1 MSKVGANV
9 QKEAVRATS
18 LDCIHGV
25 GPPDCEVLSPSR
37 GAEGKI
43 EVSSGHAEYSL
54 PIRVN
59 GPHNVAQPTVTQVLK
74 ELTSSM
80 TDEHKAYLKQCSVL
94 VGTPCY
100 GNSVNV
106 TYLQSMLH
114 CAAVM
119 KELGVVFEPMF
130 IGTESLITRG
140 RNGIVAEFLGSDHTH
155 LLFIDADIG
164 FKPAAV
170 LRLLLAKKQVV
181 SAIYPLKRYNWERIP
196 DILNNLPPGVK
207 LTPRQLEE
215 LSCSYVFNMRESRIA
230 RESNFI
236 VPIMDAPT
244 GFMMLSR
251 QLMQYLAT
259 RYPERKY
266 VNDVP
271 SYDTTRSKGNFY
283 NFFDTMVDPDS
294 KRYLSEDY
302 AFSRLCQKSGIK
314 VYGDIFSPLTHTG
327 VNTWHGNLYKQLL
340 FMNQKVPTQQRPT
353 ATGRNETQSD
363 ETPHVVRT
371 ANTAPVVERFVPSTE

>member
-9 QKEAVRATS
+9 KKEAVRATS
-18 LDCIHGV
+18 LDCINGV
-25 GPPDCEVLSPSR
+25 GPPDCDLAMPTR
-37 GAEGKI
+37 GEESKI
-43 EVSSGHAEYSL
+43 EVTSGHAEYSL
-54 PIRVN
+54 PIRIN
-59 GPHNVAQPTVTQVLK
+59 GPHNVQQPYVTQVLK
-74 ELTSSM
+74 ELTASM
-80 TDEHKAYLKQCSVL
+80 TEEHKAYLRQCSIL

-100 GNSVNV
+100 GNSVMV
-106 TYLQSMLH
+106 TYLQSIMH

-119 KELGVVFEPMF
+119 KELGIIFEPMY

-140 RNGIVAEFLGSDHTH
+140 RNGIVAEFLGSNHTH

-164 FKPAAV
+164 FKPAAII
-170 LRLLLAKKQVV
+170 RLLLAKKQVV

-196 DILNNLPPGVK
+196 DILNHLPAGVHV
-207 LTPRQLEE
+207 TPRQLQE
-215 LSCSYVFNMRESRIA
+215 LSCSYVFNMRESRIPTD
-230 RESNFI
+230 SNFI

-251 QLMQYLAT
+251 SVLDYLT
-259 RYPERKY
+259 KRYPERKY

-340 FMNQKVPTQQRPT
+340 FMNQKAPAR
-353 ATGRNETQSD
+353 
-363 ETPHVVRT
+363 
-371 ANTAPVVERFVPSTE
+371 NTAPVPAPQLDSLHVHNVPTATKKPVVQRLS